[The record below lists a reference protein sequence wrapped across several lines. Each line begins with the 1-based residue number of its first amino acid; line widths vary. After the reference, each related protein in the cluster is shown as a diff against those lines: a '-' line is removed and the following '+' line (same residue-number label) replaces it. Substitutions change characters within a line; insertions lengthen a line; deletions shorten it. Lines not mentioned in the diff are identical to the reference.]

1 MCGANNDGDFLRKQ
15 LSVRRYQ
22 LSDIGEP
29 TTIMGTEH
37 LKLETIKN
45 ALPESQLRHSGS
57 WLFSPQPLA
66 LDKQTSKA
74 LTQLGHPLAQFQRAS
89 DSIYQRSVKGKLP
102 SWIHQLLDAGKPDWM
117 IDLQQSQALRETMP
131 RVIRPDLI
139 LTAKDSDE
147 HGNSFALTE
156 LDSVPGGMG
165 ITLWLSRFYSEH
177 GFDILGGANGIRD
190 GFQNLY
196 PEQGGRVLVSDES
209 DDYRPEMTWLAEQ
222 CENISTH
229 RAETYDPSDNEKNI
243 YRFFEWFDWQNIPHV
258 KKLAQS
264 PHLTSP
270 CKPHLEEKL
279 WLALLW
285 SPSLR
290 GIWEK
295 ELRSNHL
302 KRLREIVPFGWV
314 VDPAPLPPQ
323 AALPRLNVHSW
334 DEVADFSQKERH
346 LVLKISGFSEL
357 AWGSRGVHVGHDMP
371 GNEWREQI
379 EAATA
384 AFNDQPRMMQQ
395 YHSGKII
402 DHPYFDPDTGEQR
415 MMRGRARLCPYF
427 FTDGA
432 GQTSFGGCLATIVPA
447 DKKKIHGMKDG
458 ILVPCCTE

>member
-1 MCGANNDGDFLRKQ
+1 M
-15 LSVRRYQ
+15 
-22 LSDIGEP
+22 
-29 TTIMGTEH
+29 
-37 LKLETIKN
+37 
-45 ALPESQLRHSGS
+45 SGG

-66 LDKQTSKA
+66 LDKKTAKA
-74 LTQLGHPLAQFQRAS
+74 LTQLGHPLAQFQQAS
-89 DSIYQRSVKGKLP
+89 DSTLPTQCQRQASSLDSP
-102 SWIHQLLDAGKPDWM
+102 LLDAGKPHWL
-117 IDLQQSQALRETMP
+117 IELPQRSPALRDNNAP
-131 RVIRPDLI
+131 RHPARPDPHRQGRRRQPQ
-139 LTAKDSDE
+139 S
-147 HGNSFALTE
+147 SFALTE

-177 GFDILGGANGIRD
+177 GFDILGGGNGIRD
-190 GFQNLY
+190 GFQNLF
-196 PEQGGRVLVSDES
+196 PTEGGRILISDES
-209 DDYRPEMTWLAEQ
+209 DDYRPEMEWLARTMPPS
-222 CENISTH
+222 CKAH
-229 RAETYDPSDNEKNI
+229 HAEADDGSDSPA

-258 KKLAQS
+258 KKLAAS
-264 PHLTSP
+264 TSLTSP

-285 SPSLR
+285 SPSLK

-323 AALPRLNVHSW
+323 GALPRLDVHSW
-334 DEVADFSQKERH
+334 DEVANFSQKERR

-357 AWGSRGVHVGHDMP
+357 AWGSRGVHIGHDMP

-402 DHPYFDPDTGEQR
+402 THPYFDPDTGEQR

-427 FTDGA
+427 FADRDGR
-432 GQTSFGGCLATIVPA
+432 TSFGGCLATIVPA

-458 ILVPCCTE
+458 ILVPCCLE